1 MIPSDVDKRRR
12 SEKLRADMR
21 RLANISGITFALCF
35 LWKVALLLFT
45 SQPIPANDSFFYD
58 GPVVNYILHGKYCNP
73 SLAMVLPISGNE
85 VFSAYPPLY
94 QFVLL
99 GWMKCFGTSELAAMW
114 LHLTLLAGFA
124 LTVWQIFRQLNT
136 PALAVNIAGLFL
148 FGITFHD
155 RPDTLAHLLAAL
167 AVLALVRALPW
178 ATAVFLTL
186 TFCASLQIGGIY
198 SLWLGLFVVGEA
210 WLARR
215 PIPWAALLSFAGV
228 LVALIALVK
237 FGHPR
242 LWEGFREHV
251 AITPSFTGLRAPRP
265 DDILKIVRTS
275 PGILLV
281 VAMFVPHV
289 FKWRELN
296 NHLAASTRLRLVASG
311 TLAALA
317 LMSGCLVVL
326 TPNTI
331 HVANYLQPV
340 IVGGALAL
348 MTVGSSLEL
357 KWRRTLHVFFLA
369 AALLVSIRAIGMT
382 TWGVLCHRDVNR
394 NQAFALVNQSL
405 DSAPDD
411 CTVFVSAAYLYD
423 VAQRTNI
430 TWLHSDWTAHSN
442 EGDWE
447 LRAIKERRPSRL
459 ILTQFDYCRR
469 YERIVSQFRRER
481 GDVAVEIINTA
492 RVQPPDAIPSMRKVV
507 QHISWAPVIVEF
519 TWPSTT
525 ETK

>member
-1 MIPSDVDKRRR
+1 
-12 SEKLRADMR
+12 MR
-21 RLANISGITFALCF
+21 RLANISGITFALYF
-35 LWKVALLLFT
+35 LWKVTLLLFT

-58 GPVVNYILHGKYCNP
+58 GPVVNYLLHGKYCNP

-94 QFVLL
+94 QAVLL

-114 LHLTLLAGFA
+114 MHVILLAGFA
-124 LTVWQIFRQLNT
+124 LTVLQIFRQLKIS
-136 PALAVNIAGLFL
+136 ALAVNIAGLFL

-167 AVLALVRALPW
+167 AILALVRGLPW

-186 TFCASLQIGGIY
+186 TFCTSLQIGGIY
-198 SLWLGLFVVGEA
+198 SLWLGLFVVCEA
-210 WLARR
+210 WFAKRK
-215 PIPWAALLSFAGV
+215 IAWAAVLALVGV
-228 LVALIALVK
+228 VVALIAWVK
-237 FGHPR
+237 FGYPH
-242 LWEGFREHV
+242 LWEGFREHL
-251 AITPSFTGLRAPRP
+251 AITPSVTGMRMPRL
-265 DDILKIVRTS
+265 DDVLKVVRSS

-281 VAMFVPHV
+281 VAMLACLAVN
-289 FKWRELN
+289 WRKLLDQ
-296 NHLAASTRLRLVASG
+296 LAGSIQLRLVTSG

-317 LMSGCLVVL
+317 LICGCLVVL

-340 IVGGALAL
+340 IVGGALVLVGTGL
-348 MTVGSSLEL
+348 MDV
-357 KWRRTLHVFFLA
+357 KWRCTIHGLFLA

-382 TWGVLCHRDVNR
+382 TWGVLCHRDVNHA
-394 NQAFALVNQSL
+394 QALTLVNQSL
-405 DSAPDD
+405 DSAPTHS
-411 CTVFVSAAYLYD
+411 TVFVSAAYLYST
-423 VAQRTNI
+423 AQRTNI
-430 TWLHSDWTAHSN
+430 TWLHSDWATRAI

-459 ILTQFDYCRR
+459 LLTQFDYYRR

-481 GDVAVEIINTA
+481 GDVEVQITNTA
-492 RVQPPDAIPSMRKVV
+492 RVQPSDALPSMRKIV

-519 TWPSTT
+519 TWPS
-525 ETK
+525 K

>member
-1 MIPSDVDKRRR
+1 
-12 SEKLRADMR
+12 MR
-21 RLANISGITFALCF
+21 RLANISGITFVLYF
-35 LWKVALLLFT
+35 VWKVSLLLLT

-85 VFSAYPPLY
+85 VFCAYPPLY
-94 QFVLL
+94 QAVLL
-99 GWMKCFGTSELAAMW
+99 GWMNCFGTSELVAMW
-114 LHLTLLAGFA
+114 LHVTLLAGFA
-124 LTVWQIFRQLNT
+124 LTVFQIFRQLKI
-136 PALAVNIAGLFL
+136 PALAINIAGLFL

-167 AVLALVRALPW
+167 AVLALVRGLPW

-186 TFCASLQIGGIY
+186 TFCTSLQIGGIY
-198 SLWLGLFVVGEA
+198 SLWLGLFVVCEA
-210 WLARR
+210 WFAKR
-215 PIPWAALLSFAGV
+215 PIPWTAALFFVGV
-228 LVALIALVK
+228 LITLIALVK

-251 AITPSFTGLRAPRP
+251 AITPSVTGLRVPRL
-265 DDILKIVRTS
+265 DDVLKIVRSS

-281 VAMFVPHV
+281 VAMLAWLAI
-289 FKWRELN
+289 KWRALLH
-296 NHLAASTRLRLVASG
+296 HLAGSAQLRLVVSG
-311 TLAALA
+311 TLAVLA
-317 LMSGCLVVL
+317 LMCGCLVVL

-331 HVANYLQPV
+331 HVASYLQPV
-340 IVGGALAL
+340 IVGGFLAL
-348 MTVGSSLEL
+348 MTAGSSLDL
-357 KWRRTLHVFFLA
+357 KWRRTLHGLFLA

-394 NQAFALVNQSL
+394 AQALTLVNQSL
-405 DSAPDD
+405 DSAPANG
-411 CTVFVSAAYLYD
+411 TVFVSAAYLYET
-423 VAQRTNI
+423 AQRTNI
-430 TWLHSDWTAHSN
+430 IWLHSDWATRAN

-447 LRAIKERRPSRL
+447 LRAIKERRPARL
-459 ILTQFDYCRR
+459 LLTQFDYYRR

-481 GDVAVEIINTA
+481 GDVEVQITNTA
-492 RVQPPDAIPSMRKVV
+492 RVQPPDALPSMRKVV

>member
-1 MIPSDVDKRRR
+1 
-12 SEKLRADMR
+12 MR
-21 RLANISGITFALCF
+21 RLANISGITFALYF
-35 LWKVALLLFT
+35 VWKITLLLST

-58 GPVVNYILHGKYCNP
+58 GPVVNQILHGKYCNP

-85 VFSAYPPLY
+85 VFCAYPPLY
-94 QFVLL
+94 QAVLL
-99 GWMKCFGTSELAAMW
+99 GWMKCFGASDLAAMW
-114 LHLTLLAGFA
+114 LHVTLLAGFA
-124 LTVWQIFRQLNT
+124 LTVFQIFRQLKFS
-136 PALAVNIAGLFL
+136 ALAVNIAGLFL

-167 AVLALVRALPW
+167 TVLAFVRGLPW

-186 TFCASLQIGGIY
+186 TFCTSLQIGGIY
-198 SLWLGLFVVGEA
+198 SLWLGLFIVGEA
-210 WLARR
+210 WFAKR
-215 PIPWAALLSFAGV
+215 PIPWAAAFLFIGV
-228 LVALIALVK
+228 LIALIALVK
-237 FGHPR
+237 FGFPR

-251 AITPSFTGLRAPRP
+251 AITPSVTALRVPRL
-265 DDILKIVRTS
+265 DDVLKIVRTS

-281 VAMFVPHV
+281 AAMLGCLVIKGRALFDQLKTSVP
-289 FKWRELN
+289 
-296 NHLAASTRLRLVASG
+296 LRLCASG

-317 LMSGCLVVL
+317 LMCGCLVVL

-348 MTVGSSLEL
+348 IGTGLMTV
-357 KWRRTLHVFFLA
+357 KWPRAIHGLFLVA
-369 AALLVSIRAIGMT
+369 AMLVSVRAIGMT

-394 NQAFALVNQSL
+394 AQALTLVNQSL
-405 DSAPDD
+405 DSAPANS
-411 CTVFVSAAYLYD
+411 TVFVSAAYLYNT
-423 VAQRTNI
+423 AQRTNI
-430 TWLHSDWTAHSN
+430 TWLHSDWATLAN

-459 ILTQFDYCRR
+459 LLTQFDYYRR

-481 GDVAVEIINTA
+481 GDVEVEITNTA
-492 RVQPPDAIPSMRKVV
+492 RVQPSDALPSMRKVI
-507 QHISWAPVIVEF
+507 QHIAWAPVIVEI

-525 ETK
+525 EIK

>member
-1 MIPSDVDKRRR
+1 
-12 SEKLRADMR
+12 MR
-21 RLANISGITFALCF
+21 RLVNISGITFAIYY
-35 LWKVALLLFT
+35 LWKVSLLLLT

-58 GPVVNYILHGKYCNP
+58 GPVVNYLLHGKYCNP

-85 VFSAYPPLY
+85 VFCAYPPLY
-94 QFVLL
+94 QAVLL
-99 GWMKCFGTSELAAMW
+99 GWMKCFGTSQLAAMW
-114 LHLTLLAGFA
+114 LHVTLLAGFA
-124 LTVWQIFRQLNT
+124 LTVLQIFRQLNT

-167 AVLALVRALPW
+167 AVLALVRGLPW

-186 TFCASLQIGGIY
+186 TFCTSLQIGGIY
-198 SLWLGLFVVGEA
+198 SLWLGLFVVSEA
-210 WLARR
+210 WFAKR
-215 PIPWAALLSFAGV
+215 PIPWAAALSFASV
-228 LVALIALVK
+228 LIALIALVK
-237 FGHPR
+237 FGYPR

-251 AITPSFTGLRAPRP
+251 AITPSVTGLRVPRL
-265 DDILKIVRTS
+265 DDILKIVRSS

-281 VAMFVPHV
+281 VAMLMIFA
-289 FKWRELN
+289 FNWRAFL
-296 NHLAASTRLRLVASG
+296 NHLAASAQLRLVASG

-317 LMSGCLVVL
+317 LMCGCLVVL

-348 MTVGSSLEL
+348 VGSGLIDV
-357 KWRRTLHVFFLA
+357 KWRCIIHGLFLA

-394 NQAFALVNQSL
+394 TEALNLVNQSL
-405 DSAPDD
+405 DSAPDNS
-411 CTVFVSAAYLYD
+411 TVFVSAAYLYNT
-423 VAQRTNI
+423 AQRTNI
-430 TWLHSDWTAHSN
+430 TWLHSDWATRAI

-459 ILTQFDYCRR
+459 LLTQFDYYRR

-481 GDVAVEIINTA
+481 GDVEVQITNTA
-492 RVQPPDAIPSMRKVV
+492 RVQPSDALPSMRKVI

>member
-1 MIPSDVDKRRR
+1 
-12 SEKLRADMR
+12 MR
-21 RLANISGITFALCF
+21 RLAIIFGITFAIYF
-35 LWKVALLLFT
+35 VWKVTLLLLT
-45 SQPIPANDSFFYD
+45 SQPVPANDSFFYD
-58 GPVVNYILHGKYCNP
+58 GPVVNYLLHGKYCNP

-85 VFSAYPPLY
+85 VFCAYPPLY
-94 QFVLL
+94 QAVLL

-114 LHLTLLAGFA
+114 LHVTLLAGFG
-124 LTVWQIFRQLNT
+124 LTVLQIFRQLKIS
-136 PALAVNIAGLFL
+136 ALAVNIAGLFL

-167 AVLALVRALPW
+167 SVLAFVRGLPW

-186 TFCASLQIGGIY
+186 TFCTSLQIGGIC
-198 SLWLGLFVVGEA
+198 SLWLGLFVVSEA
-210 WLARR
+210 WFAKR
-215 PIPWAALLSFAGV
+215 PIPWAAVFSFIGV
-228 LVALIALVK
+228 LIALIALVK

-242 LWEGFREHV
+242 LWEGFREHL
-251 AITPSFTGLRAPRP
+251 AITPSVTGLRVPRL
-265 DDILKIVRTS
+265 DQVLKIVRTS

-281 VAMFVPHV
+281 VAMLGLLAFE
-289 FKWRELN
+289 WRTFL
-296 NHLAASTRLRLVASG
+296 NHLAASAQLRLVASG

-317 LMSGCLVVL
+317 LMCGCLVVL

-348 MTVGSSLEL
+348 IGSGLMDV
-357 KWRRTLHVFFLA
+357 KWPRVTHALFLA

-405 DSAPDD
+405 DSAPSNS
-411 CTVFVSAAYLYD
+411 TVFVSAAYLYNT
-423 VAQRTNI
+423 AQRTNI
-430 TWLHSDWTAHSN
+430 TWLHSDWATRAIES
-442 EGDWE
+442 DWE

-459 ILTQFDYCRR
+459 LLTQFDYYRR

-481 GDVAVEIINTA
+481 GDVDVQITNTA
-492 RVQPPDAIPSMRKVV
+492 RVQPSDALPSMRKVV